1 MCCGDC
7 DQTNFYFFWKRPD
20 IYKIWFTKCQK
31 PGNKVIVSFAVMSTS
46 VRFFRGIISANVQP
60 QEVGSSNT
68 ESLLKPSRVGHDKMI
83 CFPLNAFS
91 FSISCSAFE
100 KSAFLQFWLGFRAF
114 HCSLHVLRKDKAGDT
129 VTPTQVPAH
138 ALKFVFRH
146 R

>member
-1 MCCGDC
+1 
-7 DQTNFYFFWKRPD
+7 
-20 IYKIWFTKCQK
+20 
-31 PGNKVIVSFAVMSTS
+31 MSTS

-60 QEVGSSNT
+60 QEVGSSNI

-100 KSAFLQFWLGFRAF
+100 KSAFLQFCLWFRAF
-114 HCSLHVLRKDKAGDT
+114 HCSLHILRKDKTGDT

>member
-7 DQTNFYFFWKRPD
+7 DQTNFHFFFWKRPE
-20 IYKIWFTKCQK
+20 IYKFTKCQK
-31 PGNKVIVSFAVMSTS
+31 PGNKFIVSFAVMSTS
-46 VRFFRGIISANVQP
+46 VRFFCGIISANVQP
-60 QEVGSSNT
+60 QEVGSSNI

-83 CFPLNAFS
+83 CFPLNVFS

-100 KSAFLQFWLGFRAF
+100 KWALLQFWLRFRAF
-114 HCSLHVLRKDKAGDT
+114 HCSLHVLRKDKASDT